1 MNNLIQNNTIIYTEN
16 IDRLGYLNIH
26 NNYQLIN
33 LNNVTCLTYRY
44 DYDTSQLHNFFTNIT
59 ANSNVN
65 CFIKSTN
72 IPANTETIISTLN
85 QSICATNLTVCF
97 NLSFSSSDYN
107 NFTSNDNIVLYMK
120 IKLTFNEE
128 DLIIPLINQ
137 QLSNHYVNVC
147 SCVYKC
153 NLNYYVDKIDIICKC
168 TQDITLMSP
177 MKLTSFMSSKNVY
190 INYITV

>member
-16 IDRLGYLNIH
+16 IDRLGYLNIN

-33 LNNVTCLTYRY
+33 LNNVTCLKYRH
-44 DYDTSQLHNFFTNIT
+44 DYGTTQLYNLFTNISVD
-59 ANSNVN
+59 SNVN
-65 CFIKSTN
+65 CFINQQN

-85 QSICATNLTVCF
+85 QAICATNLTVCF

-107 NFTSNDNIVLYMK
+107 NFTSSDNIVLYMK
-120 IKLTFNEE
+120 IKLTYHEE

-137 QLSNHYVNVC
+137 QLSNQYVNVC

-177 MKLTSFMSSKNVY
+177 LKLTPFMKAKNVY